1 MNKKNILILIV
12 TLIVFA
18 FAGFYLFKNNNNTD
32 EMLVADSNSAN
43 SDEAQVIYNLLQKM
57 AKVKLDDSIFS
68 NNNFKGLKDNS
79 VEIAPQ
85 ETGRS
90 NPFAPVNFVAPKSS
104 TATSSIKN

>member
-12 TLIVFA
+12 TLMVFS
-18 FAGFYLFKNNNNTD
+18 FAGFYLFKNNNTD
-32 EMLVADSNSAN
+32 KMLVADSGPAN

-79 VEIAPQ
+79 VEIIPQ

-90 NPFAPVNFVAPKSS
+90 NPFAPVNFIDSRSS
-104 TATSSIKN
+104 IATSSTKK